1 MMKASGAGTVI
12 ADLLIPFCEGVSIN
26 IKDVSKTIRK
36 RFLVSLS
43 FADNVELHKRL
54 FKEQHI
60 DWNGVQDY
68 LQDIVYT
75 PNDWMHLI
83 RLLDFIQVLF
93 HCADLILAKSNLL
106 FLFLFLKGNATAIGD
121 RGSRQRGHCR
131 IANCCIP
138 K

>member
-1 MMKASGAGTVI
+1 MMKASGTGTVI

-93 HCADLILAKSNLL
+93 HCAILILV
-106 FLFLFLKGNATAIGD
+106 
-121 RGSRQRGHCR
+121 
-131 IANCCIP
+131 
-138 K
+138 